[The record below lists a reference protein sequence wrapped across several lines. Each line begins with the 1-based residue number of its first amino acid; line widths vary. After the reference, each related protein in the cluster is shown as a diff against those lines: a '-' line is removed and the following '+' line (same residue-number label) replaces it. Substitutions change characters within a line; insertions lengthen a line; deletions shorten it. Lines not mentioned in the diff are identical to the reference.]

1 MLLQTLCGLHTAQYI
16 GYKSCKVSRHINMT
30 SPIFTS
36 FTLPNGQLLK
46 NRLVKAAME
55 ENLATFEHLP
65 GDALKCLYK
74 AWADGGVGLILT
86 GNVMV
91 DHLAMTGP
99 GGVVLEHDTDL
110 TPFIEWA
117 KLSKANNTKVWMQIN
132 HPGRQVFKKM
142 GGKVLSP
149 SNVALDMGKHS
160 AMFTA
165 PKPMNEDEIQ
175 DVIQRFTITAQRAE
189 QAGFDGVE
197 IHAAHGYLLA
207 QFLSPLTNKRNDKWG
222 GCLENRARLL
232 IDIVKS
238 VKALCGEEFAIAVKL
253 NSADFQR
260 GGFDIEDA
268 EQVVKM
274 LDELKIDLVEL
285 SGGSYEAPAM
295 QGRTA
300 DNRTLAREA
309 YFLEFASKIAE
320 NVSLPIMTTG
330 GVRRY
335 DVAKQVVDSAVEL
348 VGMASALA
356 LTPDLPNKWQ
366 DNTAVLGHIPVV
378 KWKDKTLSGLATMAM
393 VKQQLRRVGAGKS
406 PILSASPLWALIT
419 DQLRGAKL
427 TKRYK
432 KQHKNEVL

>member
-1 MLLQTLCGLHTAQYI
+1 MTA
-16 GYKSCKVSRHINMT
+16 S
-30 SPIFTS
+30 IFTP
-36 FTLPNGQLLK
+36 FTMPNGQVLK

-55 ENLATFEHLP
+55 ENLATIEHLP
-65 GDALKCLYK
+65 GMELKRLYK
-74 AWADGGVGLILT
+74 AWADGGVGLIIT
-86 GNVMV
+86 GNVMI

-99 GGVVLEHDTDL
+99 GGVVLEQDTDL
-110 TPFIEWA
+110 TPFIELA
-117 KLSKANNTKVWMQIN
+117 KLSKTNNTKIWMQIN

-149 SNVALDMGKHS
+149 SDVALDMGKHS
-160 AMFTA
+160 GMFSV
-165 PKPMNEDEIQ
+165 PKSMDETEIE
-175 DVIQRFTITAQRAE
+175 DVIQRFTTTAKRAKE
-189 QAGFDGVE
+189 AGFDGVE
-197 IHAAHGYLLA
+197 IHGAHGYLLA
-207 QFLSPLTNKRNDKWG
+207 QFLSPLTNKRTDQWG

-232 IDIVKS
+232 LEVVKS
-238 VKALCGEEFAIAVKL
+238 VKAACSDSFAIAVKL

-274 LDELKIDLVEL
+274 LGELNIDLVEL

-320 NVSLPIMTTG
+320 NVAVPIMTTG
-330 GVRRY
+330 GVRRFE
-335 DVAKQVVDSAVEL
+335 VAKQVVDSGVHL

-366 DNTAVLGHIPVV
+366 HNLAVLGHIPVV
-378 KWKDKTLSGLATMAM
+378 NWKDKTLSGLATMAL
-393 VKQQLRRVGAGKS
+393 VKQQLRRIGAGKS
-406 PILSASPLWALIT
+406 PKLSASPLWALIT
-419 DQLRGAKL
+419 DQVRSAKL

-432 KQHKNEVL
+432 IQHKNEIL